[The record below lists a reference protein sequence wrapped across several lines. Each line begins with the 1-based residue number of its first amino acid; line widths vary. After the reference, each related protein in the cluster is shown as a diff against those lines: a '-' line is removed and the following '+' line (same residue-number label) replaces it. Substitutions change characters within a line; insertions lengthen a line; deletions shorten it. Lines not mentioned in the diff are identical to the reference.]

1 MDYHIPSVA
10 LAVRALKLLSRH
22 KYQSCSLTD
31 IAAKLEASPTTCL
44 RVLRTL
50 EADDLVRYD
59 PDTKQYRLGAYLIP
73 LGNRAA
79 ELNGV
84 VASASAEIK
93 RIAAHTRLTTV
104 LIQRWD
110 DRMVFIASAEPPAEQ
125 VRLSIAAGQELP
137 MTSGAHGRCFL
148 AYEDDAEV
156 RRLIGVGIRP
166 VTPATITDP
175 RRLLVTLREVRRNG
189 YAISH
194 GELAPGFS
202 AVDVPILDAAG
213 RAALVISSM
222 YVSSQMDEDHLS
234 DLIAVLRGVSR
245 RLSARNEAAARGPRD
260 PEDDPPDGRASV
272 RPYATGAP
280 LERATEH

>member
-1 MDYHIPSVA
+1 MEYHSPSVA
-10 LAVRALKLLSRH
+10 LAVRILKLLSRH
-22 KYQSCSLTD
+22 KYQSSSLTD
-31 IAAKLEASPTTCL
+31 IAAKLGASSTTCL

-50 EADDLVRYD
+50 EHDDLVRFD
-59 PDTKQYRLGAYLIP
+59 HETKRYRLGAYLIP

-84 VASASAEIK
+84 VASASAAIK
-93 RIAAHTRLTTV
+93 RIAAHTGLTTV

-110 DRMVFIASAEPPAEQ
+110 DRAVFIASAEPPAEH
-125 VRLSIAAGQELP
+125 VRLSIAVGQDLP

-156 RRLIGVGIRP
+156 CRLIGAGIRP

-175 RRLLVTLREVRRNG
+175 RRFLAAVRAVRRNG

-202 AVDVPILDAAG
+202 AVDVPIFGQTG
-213 RAALVISSM
+213 RAELVISTM
-222 YVSSQMDEDHLS
+222 FVTTQLDERRLA
-234 DLIAVLRGVSR
+234 DLIAVLRTTSR
-245 RLSARNEAAARGPRD
+245 QLSTLAAGAPD
-260 PEDDPPDGRASV
+260 ASLDASLDASPDPPFDPPSEADV
-272 RPYATGAP
+272 NPFAATSG
-280 LERATEH
+280 